1 MALARAGLTRVSEF
15 LELMGELDRIDQ
27 QIRETRKACLL
38 VIQKCMRE
46 EREPDP
52 AEVAALRAIT
62 GKIPKVKEIEVNY
75 DFLAHDVIEDFRAA
89 TKSNGA

>member
-15 LELMGELDRIDQ
+15 LDLMGELDRIDQ

-38 VIQKCMRE
+38 VIQKCMQE

-62 GKIPKVKEIEVNY
+62 GKIPKVKEIESNY